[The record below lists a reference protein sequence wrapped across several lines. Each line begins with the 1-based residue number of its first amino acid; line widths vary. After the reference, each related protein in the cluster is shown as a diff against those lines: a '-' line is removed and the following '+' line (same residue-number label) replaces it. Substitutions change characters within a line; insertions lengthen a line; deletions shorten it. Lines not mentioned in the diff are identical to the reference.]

1 MKFIKAHIL
10 AKINV
15 LLGMIITALGCSSN
29 KPVQAVNDQVV
40 CLYGVPTATYRVS
53 GTITDGQRKP
63 LQNMQVVVK
72 GYKNYP
78 ITDTLRTDDKGKYDA
93 TCNGYPADTLNIVVS
108 DPQGEYVSDSAQVAV
123 PWNENANGFDQ
134 GEQTFKQ
141 NIQLKKK

>member
-1 MKFIKAHIL
+1 MKKIKLQVL
-10 AKINV
+10 AQINV
-15 LLGMIITALGCSSN
+15 LIGAALALLGCGSN
-29 KPVQAVNDQVV
+29 KKMAAENQIV
-40 CLYGVPTATYRVS
+40 CLYGVPTATYHVS
-53 GTITDGQRKP
+53 GTVTDGQRKP
-63 LQNMQVVVK
+63 LQDMQVVVK

-93 TCNGYPADTLNIVVS
+93 TYNGYPADTLNIVVA
-108 DPQGEYVSDSAQVAV
+108 DPQGEYASDSAQVAV